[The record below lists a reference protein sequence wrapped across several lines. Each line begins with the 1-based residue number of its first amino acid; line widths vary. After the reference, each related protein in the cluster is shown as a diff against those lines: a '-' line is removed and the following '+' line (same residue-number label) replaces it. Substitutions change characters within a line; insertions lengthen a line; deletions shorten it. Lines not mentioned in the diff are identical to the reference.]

1 MVTDGNGTRHLVFA
15 IGKAKSVPYDE
26 GVSQFLSTLRC
37 CSEPR
42 EEESVNTL
50 QLSQSNTIATSSSE
64 TGAMNGT
71 DQDAALGRL
80 VREHREMKRR
90 ADEIAHTINN
100 IGERLAALGAAM
112 RVQNTQ
118 VASPARLASILSE
131 LRRTLRR
138 RGSAT

>member
-1 MVTDGNGTRHLVFA
+1 
-15 IGKAKSVPYDE
+15 
-26 GVSQFLSTLRC
+26 
-37 CSEPR
+37 
-42 EEESVNTL
+42 
-50 QLSQSNTIATSSSE
+50 
-64 TGAMNGT
+64 MNGT

-131 LRRTLRR
+131 LPADLTPARIRDMIAEY
-138 RGSAT
+138 SAVFAQLSAIKSDLKPYGLGD

>member
-1 MVTDGNGTRHLVFA
+1 TDGNGTRHFVFA

-26 GVSQFLSTLRC
+26 CVSQFLSTLRC

-42 EEESVNTL
+42 EEESVNTR
-50 QLSQSNTIATSSSE
+50 QLSQSNTTSSE

-100 IGERLAALGAAM
+100 IGERLAALGVAM

-131 LRRTLRR
+131 LPADLTPARIRDMI
-138 RGSAT
+138 AE

>member
-1 MVTDGNGTRHLVFA
+1 
-15 IGKAKSVPYDE
+15 
-26 GVSQFLSTLRC
+26 
-37 CSEPR
+37 
-42 EEESVNTL
+42 VNIL
-50 QLSQSNTIATSSSE
+50 QLSQSNAIATSSSE

-100 IGERLAALGAAM
+100 IGERLAALGVAM

-118 VASPARLASILSE
+118 VASPSRLASILSE
-131 LRRTLRR
+131 LPADLTPARIRDMIAEY
-138 RGSAT
+138 SAVFAQLSAIKSDLKPYGLGD